1 MRLPGERCCG
11 GLHPAG
17 VPIPPHDLE
26 ETRWR
31 AVVDVQNVAV
41 ERAYERDAVVG
52 KVAVSCRA

>member
-1 MRLPGERCCG
+1 
-11 GLHPAG
+11 LHPAG